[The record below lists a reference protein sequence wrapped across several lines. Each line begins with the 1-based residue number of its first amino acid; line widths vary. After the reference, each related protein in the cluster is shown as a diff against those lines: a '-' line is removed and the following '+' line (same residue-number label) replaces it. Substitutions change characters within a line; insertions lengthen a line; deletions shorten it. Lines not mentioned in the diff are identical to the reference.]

1 YVEGKKIKSLFFKNL
16 PSVKARIVDIPVIIE
31 LANEDLLFI
40 QYQGTDNEIKNYRL
54 NLKQHEKNFNIFK
67 IVIAILLISLIPFCI
82 FLWFNLDLKN
92 KMDFTKFNIERS
104 RVKENK
110 KSDIIDNSDKTLN
123 YNEENKIENIE
134 KYSPKYTIESLNDIV
149 NQNNPL
155 YFVKDKAILQPG
167 EIDKL
172 KFILDYLQNYSKVE
186 MSILGHTESIDK
198 PKNEHKLSTK
208 RAEYIKKIFKE
219 KFPDKEF
226 IFRPEGFGATKI
238 AILNATKKERYLNRR
253 VELKVISVD

>member
-1 YVEGKKIKSLFFKNL
+1 MEVYVKIYNGKLVKIFDTDLDKKKRVNLTTVKDFQKQAEVEFYVEGKKIKSLFFKNL

-172 KFILDYLQNYSKVE
+172 KFILDY
-186 MSILGHTESIDK
+186 
-198 PKNEHKLSTK
+198 
-208 RAEYIKKIFKE
+208 
-219 KFPDKEF
+219 FPF
-226 IFRPEGFGATKI
+226 IISNQIYHATG
-238 AILNATKKERYLNRR
+238 
-253 VELKVISVD
+253 